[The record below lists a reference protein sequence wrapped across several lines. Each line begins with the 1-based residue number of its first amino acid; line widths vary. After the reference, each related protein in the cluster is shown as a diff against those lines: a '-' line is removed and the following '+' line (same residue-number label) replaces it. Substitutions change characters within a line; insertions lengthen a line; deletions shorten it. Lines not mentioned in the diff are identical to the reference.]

1 MTSPATNSVVLR
13 KSVKPNVLHII
24 DSFDQGG
31 TERQAIQLVRL
42 LHESNH
48 YRVHLACI
56 HDRGVLRS
64 EVERLGIG
72 DITAY
77 PLNSFYNRNFAVQL
91 RRLKRLLREREI
103 EILHTHGLYTNV
115 FGIIGATLAG
125 VPVRIASRRE
135 TGFLRN
141 GLRRW
146 GERRAFSLSH
156 AIVANAEAVR
166 RQLITEGV
174 PSQKVI
180 TVYNGLNV
188 ERFAPPQAVLTREE
202 ALARL
207 GLPCEPSRRLVT
219 IVANTR
225 HPVKDHPMFLRAAH
239 QVRDSVP
246 EAAFVIA
253 GEGGLVASLQALAEE
268 LGIGRDVYF
277 IGRCERVPELL
288 AVSEVCVLSSKAE
301 GFSNAILEYMAAGRA
316 VVATDVG
323 GAREA
328 VVEGDTGLL
337 VPAGDDAAMAKRIIS
352 LLGNPERAREMGE
365 RGRRIVQEKFSCEA
379 QLARTV
385 NLYDELMARAA
396 PRWLRSDE
404 TIVREGA

>member
-1 MTSPATNSVVLR
+1 
-13 KSVKPNVLHII
+13 VKPNVLHII

-48 YRVHLACI
+48 YSVHLACI
-56 HDRGVLRS
+56 NDRGVLRS

-72 DITAY
+72 EITAY
-77 PLNSFYNRNFAVQL
+77 PLNSFFNRNFTVQL
-91 RRLKRLLREREI
+91 RRLKRFLREREI
-103 EILHTHGLYTNV
+103 EIVHTHGLYTNI

-135 TGFLRN
+135 TGGLRN

-166 RQLITEGV
+166 RELITEGV
-174 PSQKVI
+174 PSQKVV
-180 TVYNGLNV
+180 TVYNGLDV
-188 ERFAPPQAVLTREE
+188 DRLAPQAMLPREE

-207 GLPCEPSRRLVT
+207 GLPPEPRRRLVT
-219 IVANTR
+219 IVANVR
-225 HPVKDHPMFLRAAH
+225 HPVKDHSMFLRAARR
-239 QVRDSVP
+239 VRDSIPQV
-246 EAAFVIA
+246 AFVIA

-268 LGIGRDVYF
+268 LGIGRDVFF
-277 IGRCERVPELL
+277 IGRCEQVAELL
-288 AVSEVCVLSSKAE
+288 AVSEVCVLSSRAE

-328 VVEGDTGLL
+328 IVEGETGLL
-337 VPAGDDAAMAKRIIS
+337 VPAGDDAAMAERIIS
-352 LLGNPERAREMGE
+352 LLGEPERAREMGE
-365 RGRRIVQEKFSCEA
+365 RGRRIVKEKFSCEA
-379 QLARTV
+379 QLAQTL
-385 NLYDELMARAA
+385 NLYDELMAKAA
-396 PRWLRSDE
+396 PRWLRSNE
-404 TIVREGA
+404 TTVREGA